1 MEFHF
6 LGNAEFAKTNAQGRK
21 RYKKKLK
28 VKSTGGILAH
38 KEDRE
43 RVKTGVQVLSEGRQ
57 WLNTGSRIARLL
69 K

>member
-1 MEFHF
+1 MNF
-6 LGNAEFAKTNAQGRK
+6 LGTIEFSKTNAQGRK

-28 VKSTGGILAH
+28 PKTSGLLAN

-43 RVKTGVQVLSEGRQ
+43 RVKTGVQVVGEGRQ
-57 WLNTGSRIARLL
+57 WINTASRLARIL

>member
-1 MEFHF
+1 MDF
-6 LGNAEFAKTNAQGRK
+6 LGGIQFSKTNAQGRK

-28 VKSTGGILAH
+28 VKPNQGLLAH

-43 RVKTGVQVLSEGRQ
+43 RVKTGIQVVSEGRQ